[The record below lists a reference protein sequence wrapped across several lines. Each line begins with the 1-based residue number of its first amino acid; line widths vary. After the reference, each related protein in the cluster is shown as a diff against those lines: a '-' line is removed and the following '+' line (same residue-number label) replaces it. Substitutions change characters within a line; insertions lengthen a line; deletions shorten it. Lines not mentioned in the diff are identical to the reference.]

1 MLAAGSLAVEGLADL
16 LDLVLP
22 RSCAGCGEPGRT
34 LCPTCQQAV
43 TGRPFDARPSPCPPG
58 LPGLTASAAYGGPV
72 RAVLLAHKEAG
83 RLTLAGPLGRSLAGA
98 VRAAAGQSG
107 LARYTVLVPVPSD
120 PATVRSRGH
129 DHARRVAA
137 VAARDLGLRSRPLLV
152 AARSR
157 ADQAGLDTAGRAA
170 NLAGSLRASRRIV
183 PGLPVVVVDD
193 LVTTGA
199 SLVEACRALRAAGA
213 DVRTCAVVAA
223 TARTGAAATART
235 GAAVRD
241 AHPNG
246 GASVHG
252 DR

>member
-1 MLAAGSLAVEGLADL
+1 MHVAGCLAIEGLADL

-34 LCPTCQQAV
+34 LCATCRQAV

-58 LPGLTASAAYGGPV
+58 LPALAASTPYGGPV

-83 RLTLAGPLGRSLAGA
+83 RLSLAGPLGRSLAGA
-98 VRAAAGQSG
+98 VRAATAEGG
-107 LARYTVLVPVPSD
+107 LARHTVLVPVPSD
-120 PATVRSRGH
+120 PVAVRARGH

-137 VAARDLGLRSRPLLV
+137 VAGRELGLRSRPLLI

-170 NLAGSLRASRRIV
+170 NLAGSLRASRRV
-183 PGLPVVVVDD
+183 SPGLPVVVVDD

-213 DVRTCAVVAA
+213 DVRACAVVAA
-223 TARTGAAATART
+223 TARTGSAATARSGTATRT
-235 GAAVRD
+235 GEPLSRWTAE
-241 AHPNG
+241 G
-246 GASVHG
+246 
-252 DR
+252 